1 MRHLRIFLYRACAL
15 SALLFASPLA
25 ADVPALQNGAVQETP
40 APFDTSGLPPLLSG
54 KDAPLDAKAR
64 AGLKLSRRWLDRKDL
79 PAPGDDGRILYLYG
93 ATLPSVV
100 CAPLNVCDLEL
111 QPGERVRDLH
121 VGDAVRWKITPA
133 QSGPEGAETT
143 HVIIK
148 PMDVGLT
155 TTMVMTTD
163 RRVYYVKLTS
173 SKKHYMPRVAFQYP
187 DEIER
192 HWAAYRASEQRVRA
206 AHTLATG
213 ERVEDLDFGCA
224 IEGNAPWKPIRV
236 YNDGLKTVIQMP
248 RTLRQTEA
256 PTLLVL
262 GPRRKEQLVN
272 YRLHGDRYVVDQVF
286 DTAVLVA
293 GVGREQTRVTLRRRH

>member
-1 MRHLRIFLYRACAL
+1 MRHLWRLPYGVCAL
-15 SALLFASPLA
+15 SALLFAFPLA
-25 ADVPALQNGAVQETP
+25 AEVPAIQNGAVQEAP
-40 APFDTSGLPPLLSG
+40 APFDTSGLPLLSG
-54 KDAPLDAKAR
+54 KDVPLDAKAQ
-64 AGLKLSRRWLDRKDL
+64 AGLKLSRRWLNRKDM

-133 QSGPEGAETT
+133 QSGSEGAETT
-143 HVIIK
+143 HIVIK
-148 PMDVGLT
+148 PMDVGLI
-155 TTMVMTTD
+155 TTMVITTD
-163 RRVYYVKLTS
+163 RRVYYVKLAS

-187 DEIER
+187 DDVER
-192 HWAAYRASEQRVRA
+192 QWAAYRASEQRA
-206 AHTLATG
+206 ANTLATE
-213 ERVEDLDFGCA
+213 ERVEDLDFGYD
-224 IEGNAPWKPIRV
+224 IEGAAPWKPVRV

-262 GPRRKEQLVN
+262 GPGRKEQLVN
-272 YRLHGDRYVVDQVF
+272 YRLHADRYIVDQVF

-293 GVGREQTRVTLRRRH
+293 GVGSEQTRVTLRRQR